1 MYVKVCIRLNIAH
14 VVRIV
19 NKSRKATLRDIKVN
33 LKVLENQLKHMLMFY
48 ESSNGLKMIYKCR
61 YDH

>member
-33 LKVLENQLKHMLMFY
+33 LKVLEN
-48 ESSNGLKMIYKCR
+48 
-61 YDH
+61 